1 MSWLA
6 KVCLYCISDGVPRR
20 SLFTAIVVGTILNLI
35 NQGDALVTGGHVV
48 IPKLLLTYCVPFCVS
63 TFGAVSL
70 RWKLMHRNASLA
82 GDRDGRAAN

>member
-6 KVCLYCISDGVPRR
+6 KVLWCCVSDGVPRR
-20 SLFTAIVVGTILNLI
+20 SLLTALVVGTILNLI

-48 IPKLLLTYCVPFCVS
+48 VPKLLLTYCVPFCVS

-70 RWKLMHRNASLA
+70 RLKLMRGKASLA
-82 GDRDGRAAN
+82 GAGDGRTTP